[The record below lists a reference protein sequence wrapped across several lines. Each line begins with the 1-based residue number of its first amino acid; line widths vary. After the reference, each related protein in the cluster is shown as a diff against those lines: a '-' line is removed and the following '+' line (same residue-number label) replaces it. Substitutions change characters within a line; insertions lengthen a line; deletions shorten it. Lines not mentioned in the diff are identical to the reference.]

1 MIAQFENIKLLQLTA
16 GNGSVRQGSPY
27 KVGVRFLLS
36 ETIKKL
42 GFIFKDDL
50 SNKQLQYTKL
60 PKDYYNDED
69 EDNAQDS
76 KPAAAKVARVSLDG
90 KSTKAKKIT
99 KPEAKKSN
107 NPITSYY
114 GKKDAANSNDE
125 SELSWE
131 GDVNDDKDCADD
143 NRDKDVVNNGDY
155 DDDESTRSP
164 PFVHFNSFVICL

>member
-1 MIAQFENIKLLQLTA
+1 VIAQFENIKLLQLTA

-125 SELSWE
+125 SELS
-131 GDVNDDKDCADD
+131 
-143 NRDKDVVNNGDY
+143 
-155 DDDESTRSP
+155 
-164 PFVHFNSFVICL
+164 